1 MSRSNSP
8 DHSRAASAAIDF
20 AAYPDGAQR
29 RALPDGRMAFVKVR
43 HGVPADFF
51 AAEARGLRALTTAA
65 ALRVPQVFAVGASGI
80 ALEDLGHGRPSLA
93 QWQHAARALAR
104 LHAQR
109 ATRFGFESDGYCGD
123 TPQDNRWLG
132 DGHAFFAE
140 RRLLPQAR
148 RARDAGRLAPAHVAR
163 IEHLCVNLA
172 AHVPARPPVLLHGD
186 LWLGNLHACADGEL
200 ALIDGGAVHYGW
212 AAADL
217 AMLTLFGEP
226 PPAFFAAY
234 EAEAGAEAR
243 WRESA
248 WVLNL
253 YHLLNHLNLFGSRY
267 AAAVRHAL
275 NTL

>member
-1 MSRSNSP
+1 LS
-8 DHSRAASAAIDF
+8 
-20 AAYPDGAQR
+20 DGNTV
-29 RALPDGRMAFVKVR
+29 FVKVR

-51 AAEARGLRALTTAA
+51 AAEARGLRALAA
-65 ALRVPQVFAVGASGI
+65 AASRLRVPQVFAVGEHGI
-80 ALEDLGHGRPSLA
+80 ALDDLGHGQPRLQ
-93 QWQHAARALAR
+93 QWQHAGRALAR

-109 ATRFGFESDGYCGD
+109 ATRFGFEADGYCGD
-123 TPQDNRWLG
+123 TPQDNRWLD

-148 RARDAGRLAPAHVAR
+148 RARDAGRLAPDPVQR
-163 IEHLCVNLA
+163 IERLCANLA
-172 AHVPARPPVLLHGD
+172 EHVPARPPVLLHGD

-217 AMLTLFGEP
+217 SMLTLFGDP

-234 EAEAGAEAR
+234 EAENGAETHWRASAR
-243 WRESA
+243 
-248 WVLNL
+248 VLNL
-253 YHLLNHLNLFGSRY
+253 YHLLNHLNLFGAQY

-275 NTL
+275 NAL